1 MSKRATNS
9 EVNSKIGSSL
19 TPAAKCPTKKE
30 IVATGKGTVS
40 GYSDNQLVD
49 LSSVTKK
56 NIVVTFRVNPI
67 GYYEVQIGGRV
78 TINGTS
84 YNFNINSNGTN
95 SWSKEITDDKAVI
108 SGNFTAGYRTS
119 QFGQLMVANADPM
132 MINETLTSSNIYRIK
147 CKDGIN

>member
-1 MSKRATNS
+1 MGKIATNS
-9 EVNSKIGSSL
+9 DVNSKIGSSL

-56 NIVVTFRVNPI
+56 NIVVTFRVDPI

-84 YNFNINSNGTN
+84 YNFNINSNGTD

-108 SGNFTAGYRTS
+108 FGSFTAGYRTDKL
-119 QFGQLMVANADPM
+119 GQLMTGRPDPSM
-132 MINETLTSSNIYRIK
+132 VNDTITSSNVYWIK
-147 CKDGIN
+147 CKR